1 MSNPPPS
8 ASKLSHLST
17 TILTLV
23 LELERSHQLSLP
35 SSPSLIDKI
44 TKNLS
49 SLSKGIDQLE
59 EKAGGREDEVLKGLK
74 QQEER
79 IIGLVKGLG
88 VHVQESQR
96 RSGRGKTGKLVD
108 TGEDDDEDEV
118 DPFESGDDA
127 VPLADVRPP
136 PHVSIRM
143 SSDDETNRD
152 LNTMEEDEEA
162 MRRANSE
169 VMQLQQRMMEDQDT
183 QLDSLSSAISRQ
195 HALSLRV
202 AEELELH
209 SNLIDDT
216 EAAVD
221 RTDANLRRASGRL
234 DQFAKKARNTGS
246 TGLIIALIVILVVL
260 IIVFKF

>member
-1 MSNPPPS
+1 MSAAPPT

-17 TILTLV
+17 TILTSV
-23 LELERSHQLSLP
+23 LELQRLHQLSLP
-35 SSPSLIDKI
+35 ASASLTSNI
-44 TKNLS
+44 TRNISQLV
-49 SLSKGIDQLE
+49 KGIDQLE
-59 EKAGGREDEVLKGLK
+59 EAGSENREVLVGLQ

-79 IIGLVKGLG
+79 IIGLVEGLG
-88 VHVQESQR
+88 VKVETSVR
-96 RSGRGKTGKLVD
+96 RGKGKGKTGRLVD
-108 TGEDDDEDEV
+108 TGDEEAEV
-118 DPFESGDDA
+118 DPFSLGDDD
-127 VPLADVRPP
+127 VPLENVK
-136 PHVSIRM
+136 PHVSIPM
-143 SSDDETNRD
+143 TSNPQTNQD

-162 MRRANSE
+162 MKRANSE
-169 VMQLQQRMMEDQDT
+169 VMQMQQRMMEDQDE

-234 DQFAKKARNTGS
+234 DQFARKARNTGS
-246 TGLIIALIVILVVL
+246 TGLIIALIVVLVVL
-260 IIVFKF
+260 IVVFKF